1 MGSLRHGAVLGLA
14 LLFLHAGAAQQ
25 LRIARIEPPN
35 WWTGMRMDQIQLM
48 VYGENLQNL
57 TAQFHSPQVT
67 VLRTLRTSNPSY
79 AFVDIEISPEALDGA
94 YLLTFTAHGDT
105 VSVNYPILPRQPRAG
120 REQGLKSSD
129 VVYLIVPDR
138 FADGD
143 TANDTVPGML
153 EPARPDSV
161 NGRHGGDLQ
170 GIIDHLDYLSGLGV
184 TALWLTPVVE
194 NNDPASTYHGYAA
207 TDLYRVDP
215 RFGTNAL
222 YQEFV
227 TEAHRR
233 GLKVIMDHV
242 SNNIGIGHPWMR
254 NLPTPGWINGT
265 PGRHFRTSRYKLE
278 LMDPYVDST
287 VRESTMHGWF
297 ADNMPDLNQGN
308 PLVSRYLIQNTLW
321 WIESTGIDGIRE
333 DAYPCAEPHYLSEW
347 TSAILREYPAFTI
360 VGEVWMNDPA
370 FLAPFQRGSC
380 LAGTV
385 GAHLPSVTD
394 FGLYEAFIGVFGN
407 RGSIRLIQDCLAKD
421 FLYTNPGDLLTFVDN
436 HDLRRIKSVVQGDV
450 RRCRLALTMLLTL
463 RGIPEIL
470 YGTELGINGGRELG
484 AIRCDFP
491 GGFPHDGRDAFTEQG
506 RTPAEQ
512 EFFSWTRRLLLLR
525 KEHPAL
531 ARGKLVDY
539 PPANEVYVY
548 FRVVESERLMIVV
561 NNREERQ
568 TVPLGP
574 YRHQL
579 GGARSL
585 TNLFTGTLLDLG
597 KTSDL
602 EINGLE
608 AGIFLLGPAAP

>member
-1 MGSLRHGAVLGLA
+1 MGPLRHCAVIGFT
-14 LLFLHAGAAQQ
+14 LLFLHMGVAQQ
-25 LRIARIEPPN
+25 LRITKIEPPN

-79 AFVDIEISPEALDGA
+79 AFVDIAISPEALDGA
-94 YLLTFTAHGDT
+94 YLLTFTAHGET
-105 VSVNYPILPRQPRAG
+105 VSVNYPILPRQSRAG

-138 FADGD
+138 FANGD
-143 TANDTVPGML
+143 TANDTMPGML
-153 EPARPDSV
+153 EPARPDSL
-161 NGRHGGDLQ
+161 NGRHGGDIQ
-170 GIIDHLDYLSGLGV
+170 GIIDHLDYLADLGV

-207 TDLYRVDP
+207 TDLYRIDS
-215 RFGTNAL
+215 RFGTNGL

-227 TEAHRR
+227 NEAHRR

-407 RGSIRLIQDCLAKD
+407 HGSIRLIQDCLAKD

-470 YGTELGINGGRELG
+470 YGTELGVNGGRELG

-512 EFFSWTRRLLLLR
+512 GFYSWTRQLLLLR

-579 GGARSL
+579 GGTRSL
-585 TNLFTGTLLDLG
+585 TDLFTGRVLDLG
-597 KTSDL
+597 KNPDL
-602 EINGLE
+602 EIDGLE